1 MFTKNVLYYI
11 NKINRRRFCETL
23 LKDITSKRMKLHKD
37 LSKSKSFLA
46 IHMKT
51 RRIELINYLF
61 FRRVLIVLT
70 SDCLCEHS
78 RQTLRHIFLFFREW
92 SENRQRM
99 LRDDE
104 TTDMNRLFNTAK
116 NLKASIIWLM
126 KINLLI
132 QFSLIREYLD

>member
-1 MFTKNVLYYI
+1 MWSSYQTK
-11 NKINRRRFCETL
+11 NRRRVCETL
-23 LKDITSKRMKLHKD
+23 LKNITSKRMKLHKD
-37 LSKSKSFLA
+37 LFKSKNSFA

-51 RRIELINYLF
+51 KRIELINYFF

-78 RQTLRHIFLFFREW
+78 RQTLRHIFLFCRKW

-104 TTDMNRLFNTAK
+104 TTDMSRLLNTAK
-116 NLKASIIWLM
+116 SLKASIIWLM
-126 KINLLI
+126 KINLLT